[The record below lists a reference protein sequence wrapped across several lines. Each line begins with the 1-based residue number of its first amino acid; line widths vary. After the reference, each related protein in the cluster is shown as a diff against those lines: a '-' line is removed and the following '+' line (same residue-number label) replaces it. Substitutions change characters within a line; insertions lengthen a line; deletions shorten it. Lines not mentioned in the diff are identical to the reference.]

1 MSAILSKSKI
11 RLKRKPESIDEYLAA
26 VPRPARDALT
36 RVRADIRAAAPE
48 ATEKISWG
56 MPTFYHQGSLVGF
69 AAFKNHCSLFVM
81 SGTFLDPY
89 REEFDRYEMTKS
101 AIQFPHDQPLPA
113 ALVKKIVRARLA
125 ENARKAKQRK
135 RKR

>member
-1 MSAILSKSKI
+1 MKTASSKNNV
-11 RLKRKPESIDEYLAA
+11 RPNPKPQTVDDYLAS
-26 VPRPARDALT
+26 VPRPARSTL
-36 RVRADIRAAAPE
+36 VKIRADIRAAAPG

-56 MPTFYHQGSLVGF
+56 MPTFYHQGGLVGF

-81 SGTFLDPY
+81 SGTFLDRY
-89 REEFDRYEMTKS
+89 RETLDRYEMTKS
-101 AIQFPHDQPLPA
+101 AIHFPHDQPLPS

-125 ENARKAKQRK
+125 ENARKAEQRK

>member
-1 MSAILSKSKI
+1 MKTVMSKSKI
-11 RLKRKPESIDEYLAA
+11 RPSRKPESIDDYLAS
-26 VPRPARDALT
+26 VPRPARDTLAK
-36 RVRADIRAAAPE
+36 VRADIRAAAPE
-48 ATEKISWG
+48 AAEKISWG
-56 MPTFYHQGSLVGF
+56 MPTFYHQGGLVGF

-125 ENARKAKQRK
+125 ENARKAEQRK